1 MVPKILSGEDR
12 DIILPVGIQTEAD
25 SYPKDLA
32 M

>member
-12 DIILPVGIQTEAD
+12 DILPAGIQTEAD